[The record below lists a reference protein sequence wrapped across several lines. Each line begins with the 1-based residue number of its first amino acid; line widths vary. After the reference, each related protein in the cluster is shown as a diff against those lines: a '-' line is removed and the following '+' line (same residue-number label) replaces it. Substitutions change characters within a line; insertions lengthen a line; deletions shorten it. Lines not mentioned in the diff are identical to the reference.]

1 MVERHDSKCSVT
13 STDMWKVVQYQIEM
27 IRIDFKFQ
35 IQVITYIIYYSTMD
49 MLTYFLDM
57 SLKAS

>member
-1 MVERHDSKCSVT
+1 MVERHDSRCPVT

-27 IRIDFKFQ
+27 IRIDFKFEV
-35 IQVITYIIYYSTMD
+35 QVITYIIYYSTMD